1 MSTPLPR
8 PMLYLDVDGPLNP
21 YAAKPH
27 RRPEGYATFR
37 MKPEGWIA
45 RHPGQPPGAVKPL
58 RVWLNADHGPRLLAL
73 SEVYELV
80 WATTWGV
87 EANTFVSPVLGLPE
101 LPVVEWPAPHD
112 AGDAGAD
119 GVFWKTR
126 HLVAHA
132 AGRPFAWVDDEL
144 GERDRL
150 FVTVRHAGAA
160 LLRYVDPRLGLR
172 SDDFRALE
180 DFGHAWAR
188 SGRRP

>member
-1 MSTPLPR
+1 
-8 PMLYLDVDGPLNP
+8 
-21 YAAKPH
+21 
-27 RRPEGYATFR
+27 

-132 AGRPFAWVDDEL
+132 GLPTGQLTAS
-144 GERDRL
+144 
-150 FVTVRHAGAA
+150 AA
-160 LLRYVDPRLGLR
+160 PRIDASRRCLR
-172 SDDFRALE
+172 
-180 DFGHAWAR
+180 R
-188 SGRRP
+188 SG